1 MNWCC
6 WARRSFPALL
16 TEKGTEFCGRAD
28 EHDCQLFLAI
38 NDIDHTKTKVK
49 HPRDPLFKSAVD
61 IDR

>member
-1 MNWCC
+1 
-6 WARRSFPALL
+6 L